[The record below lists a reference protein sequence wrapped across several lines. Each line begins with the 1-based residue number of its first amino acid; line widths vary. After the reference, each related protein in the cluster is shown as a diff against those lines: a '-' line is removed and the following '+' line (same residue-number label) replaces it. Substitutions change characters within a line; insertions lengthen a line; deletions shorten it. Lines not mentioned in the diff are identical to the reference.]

1 MMEAGFAACAVLV
14 LRGADEG
21 VFLRGLVKAAKRSPS
36 SCCWSDD
43 SREGMPP
50 RVRLDIMPMLSFC
63 CELLS
68 SGSNTVESRGVS
80 VIPRVRTSV

>member
-1 MMEAGFAACAVLV
+1 MMEAGFAACAVLD
-14 LRGADEG
+14 LGGTDEG

-36 SCCWSDD
+36 CCCWSDD
-43 SREGMPP
+43 SREGTPP

-68 SGSNTVESRGVS
+68 AGSNTVEGRGVS
-80 VIPRVRTSV
+80 VMPRVRISV